1 MSIAD
6 SCCCCNTD
14 VRKAVPKTPL
24 CIWCEFGSF
33 RQTSHCFNVL
43 IQSISLWLV
52 GSVVE
57 IYCPNFSFNPNWL
70 TTQPELNYFG
80 IRGFFICEETA
91 LEVLMYQ
98 AILRSIFKLQI
109 KEIHSKG
116 SLEYTGTGGGQ
127 LLMSRIAVNEDIV
140 LATCQDK
147 YSE

>member
-91 LEVLMYQ
+91 LEVLMYVCLSIRIQ
-98 AILRSIFKLQI
+98 VEILAYMKVP
-109 KEIHSKG
+109 EG
-116 SLEYTGTGGGQ
+116 SWRFREGSGK
-127 LLMSRIAVNEDIV
+127 
-140 LATCQDK
+140 ATE
-147 YSE
+147 SFRVF